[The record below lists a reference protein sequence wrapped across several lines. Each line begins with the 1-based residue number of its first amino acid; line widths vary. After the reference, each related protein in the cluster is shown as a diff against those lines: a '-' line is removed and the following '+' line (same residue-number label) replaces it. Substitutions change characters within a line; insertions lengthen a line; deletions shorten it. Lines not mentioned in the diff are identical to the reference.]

1 VLIRVEA
8 IRQPLEELP
17 LGGPTPRQFAEAYAS
32 AALMKATYLVALFG
46 IAATS
51 ITFAVL
57 NVGSVRD
64 FNRRILHW
72 TKDWTKGT
80 NRIEQKQEDNGK

>member
-1 VLIRVEA
+1 M
-8 IRQPLEELP
+8 EEMP
-17 LGGPTPRQFAEAYAS
+17 LGVTSRQVAEAYAG

-51 ITFAVL
+51 VTFAIM

-64 FNRRILHW
+64 FNRRVFHW
-72 TKDWTKGT
+72 VQGHTRFEPSETKQMTENDDK
-80 NRIEQKQEDNGK
+80 